1 MRVDNF
7 SREEILEKI
16 SCFLNEE
23 KFHQVATIN
32 PEFILE
38 AEKDR
43 EFQKILNSCD
53 LNVADGI
60 GIKFA
65 FSKFG
70 EKLKC
75 RIAGAD
81 LLEEIL
87 KIASNRGLG
96 IFLAA
101 NSRGLSSWGET
112 RDAILKKYPN
122 SLIKGENLD
131 RNNMKYQIKNGEFQ
145 LLFCNFGAPFQE
157 KFLNFQKD
165 GKIRL
170 AVGVGGSFDYLT
182 GKLKRAPKWMQFF
195 GVEWFWRLMLQPKR
209 IKRIWNAV
217 IVFPVKILCH
227 KKEK

>member
-23 KFHQVATIN
+23 KFHQVATVN

-43 EFQKILNSCD
+43 EFQKILNSCG

-60 GIKFA
+60 GIRFA
-65 FSKFG
+65 FWKFG
-70 EKLKC
+70 EKLRC
-75 RIAGAD
+75 RMTGAD

-87 KIASNRGLG
+87 KIASNKGLE

-101 NSRGLSSWGET
+101 NSRGLSSWEET

-122 SLIKGENLD
+122 LLIKGENLNK
-131 RNNMKYQIKNGEFQ
+131 NNPEYHVENGATQ

-217 IVFPVKILCH
+217 FVFPVKILCH
-227 KKEK
+227 KEEK